1 MRLIDA
7 DALIKTKQEEYS
19 YYDITDSEF
28 EDLVNSQPT
37 AFDTEKV
44 IEQLENEKERYEK
57 DRAWW
62 SEHSWKDSCVYNEC
76 DMNDRKSDC
85 FEEAIDIVKKGGVE

>member
-1 MRLIDA
+1 MVGGGKDREEMRLIDA

-44 IEQLENEKERYEK
+44 VEQLEVLH
-57 DRAWW
+57 DL
-62 SEHSWKDSCVYNEC
+62 V
-76 DMNDRKSDC
+76 NDNQKLAVSQS
-85 FEEAIDIVKKGGVE
+85 IDIVKKGGVE